1 MILRHDFPWHNSIFH
16 STYREVSV
24 RLRELKQELP
34 SLQRALAT
42 VRYKLNWISEKKV
55 VLKDKYLEV
64 NSVKDEMEKENQ
76 MKVLKPVIIDVLAH
90 GGS

>member
-1 MILRHDFPWHNSIFH
+1 MEYLSNC
-16 STYREVSV
+16 REVSV

-55 VLKDKYLEV
+55 ILKDKYLEV
-64 NSVKDEMEKENQ
+64 NSVKDEMERENQ
-76 MKVLKPVIIDVLAH
+76 MKVRI
-90 GGS
+90 